1 MKIIARIFIFLACIF
16 AAIVSIV
23 WMIPT
28 AFSNGSRFLRIAVGF
43 DSAASACFGGDGH
56 TTISKRAYLA
66 MQSGKR
72 WGCVLCKLLDSIQKD
87 HCENA

>member
-1 MKIIARIFIFLACIF
+1 MKIIARLFIFVASLV
-16 AAIVSIV
+16 AAVVSLV

-28 AFSNGSRFLRIAVGF
+28 ALSSGPRFLRIAVGF
-43 DSAASACFGGDGH
+43 DNAASACFGGDGH

-66 MQSGKR
+66 MQAGKK

-87 HCENA
+87 HCEKA